1 MVIIRSTKFKLR
13 PIKKGDEG
21 SLIKNINNKKIA
33 RNNLKIPY
41 PYTLKDA
48 RSEIKHN
55 LKSRRKKKKTE
66 INFVIDMNGE
76 VIGNIGI
83 AKIENHK
90 AELRYW
96 LGEKYWGQGIM
107 TEAVKLVTKHAFT
120 KLGLRRLYAHVFSFN
135 KASAR
140 VLKRAG
146 YKYEGTLRKN
156 SLKENRLI
164 DNLLFAKVR

>member
-13 PIKKGDEG
+13 PIKKGDES

-33 RNNLKIPY
+33 RNTLRIPY

-48 RSEIKHN
+48 RSWIKHS
-55 LKSRRKKKKTE
+55 LKLRRKKTE
-66 INFVIDMNGE
+66 IRFVIDMNGE
-76 VIGNIGI
+76 VVGGVGI
-83 AKIENHK
+83 NKIEHHK
-90 AELRYW
+90 GELGYW

-156 SLKENRLI
+156 TLKKGRLI
-164 DNLLFAKVR
+164 DNLLFAKIK